1 MYRWCWIHYSFPST
15 VPSCR
20 RQSIPNPIPIQFC
33 TEKSNG
39 MYESPD
45 CWSLF
50 YHLKRIYFIQ
60 LEDFLMNFLFAAS
73 GVWAE
78 WGEWSEC
85 DPSSSNCQK
94 FRFRN
99 CNKAL
104 SSDACDGNPTE
115 TAPCPSESPNQSFC
129 QNATIP
135 GCLLV
140 KYTSPLKGF
149 GGSHEISPKHR

>member
-1 MYRWCWIHYSFPST
+1 MS
-15 VPSCR
+15 
-20 RQSIPNPIPIQFC
+20 
-33 TEKSNG
+33 
-39 MYESPD
+39 
-45 CWSLF
+45 
-50 YHLKRIYFIQ
+50 
-60 LEDFLMNFLFAAS
+60 FLFAAS

-129 QNATIP
+129 QNATTP
-135 GCLLV
+135 GWLLV

-149 GGSHEISPKHR
+149 GGSHEISPKHC